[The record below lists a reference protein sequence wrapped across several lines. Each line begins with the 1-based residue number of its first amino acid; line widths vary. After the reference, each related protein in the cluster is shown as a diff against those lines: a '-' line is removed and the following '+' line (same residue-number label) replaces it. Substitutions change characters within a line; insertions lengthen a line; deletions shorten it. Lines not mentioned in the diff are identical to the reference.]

1 MRDKEAQLIWE
12 AYEEAPVEDAPVED
26 RPTKCKRCGGTGK
39 KNSTTSQRLAGWPS
53 NTQCKQCNGTGD
65 SSKGTGDGWGPYKN
79 KLKEDHHPDSDE
91 HAKQVQWTKDVKAKL
106 AKAQEIGDSKE
117 ANKLQRFLDMH
128 GIDEAY
134 DSWIDDPVGDDNPH
148 LKPDKSDTPAD
159 PSSWQEVSQT
169 VAIKRA
175 VGEIYVAFQEMPLPD
190 QPSAAGY
197 AILQKYM
204 GDQISAAGRLP
215 GRPGSHFDKPK

>member
-1 MRDKEAQLIWE
+1 MDTTKYTVITSQMRDKEAQLIWE
-12 AYEEAPVEDAPVED
+12 AYEEAPVED

-39 KNSTTSQRLAGWPS
+39 KNSTTSQRLAGWPA

-128 GIDEAY
+128 GIDEAG
-134 DSWIDDPVGDDNPH
+134 DPATQQPKRRRADDPDWRKRGSIKKK
-148 LKPDKSDTPAD
+148 LDKRSDQLARDRRRRSVQGAPK
-159 PSSWQEVSQT
+159 WY
-169 VAIKRA
+169 K
-175 VGEIYVAFQEMPLPD
+175 D
-190 QPSAAGY
+190 QKEY
-197 AILQKYM
+197 
-204 GDQISAAGRLP
+204 
-215 GRPGSHFDKPK
+215 